1 MVCYKAVQPN
11 WNKPTNPV
19 QPFVNKPPQQNQKPN
34 LKPANVE
41 PQFACQD
48 IRYKDQDTNK
58 QNSDQSSNN
67 RYNHNNREDYDLRN
81 HLDSRQNYYRDQP
94 KSGQQGPPT
103 RQSQPNDGTRYPAP
117 PNQGFTN
124 PNYPPFSHNGAQAIR
139 MPCNDNLPPRG
150 PPQNY
155 PQPYEDSPRGQHVPR
170 QHFNNGQ
177 KGQHPPREPFNNA
190 PRGQHPPRQPF
201 NNAPR
206 GQHPPRQ
213 PFNNAPRGQHPPRQ
227 TFNNAPR
234 GQPPPIHEYKPP
246 VARPPIR
253 LTGIDPYTN
262 KAYGCSDTGYTGP
275 LVPRNQPAGGPARH
289 QAPQIRGH
297 DLTIRQPAPIINI
310 SGNSAI
316 NRPDSYKRKQS
327 AGRGKNS
334 GRGRSKDI
342 DYTYSKERKNR
353 SCTQKDPGEGEVKA
367 AMMKDSEENV
377 ESLGSWNEPEATL
390 GNTYKGSHK
399 EGEKTKKVLKKPSV
413 SNSHILIDSDDCS
426 DDSYDDDDDLSL
438 LDLPSLP
445 SIPSM
450 LDDIV
455 IDEQAGN
462 YVPLGGSSQSSDQ
475 NLSQSL
481 SVTSSAPPPSCL
493 DNATANFWNSPSEQA
508 FSSSGGQEP
517 PMSEEATSLHSVQ
530 QPLSQSEA
538 PLLAP
543 VQQIV
548 IEPSLSSTFQ
558 PCPPLLDCATSS
570 ADQFHTPQF
579 HTIEGSSA
587 VPEMHHS
594 PDYEIELQNISS
606 KLSSYNFGIQS
617 DDSEDDDDDS
627 NAQVSSKA
635 PTHLKLT
642 QSQSAVNKVK
652 IGQVLKPVSTLC
664 ENEGLSHP
672 VVVVQHRPDDFISPW
687 CCEVTVEESFSGV
700 GEGVTQTEAAQLAA
714 GSIRSALGSRAS
726 CRKFLQQTN
735 FYAKMLHFMCKLR
748 GFFPPIYHLVIKTNR
763 VQLTATIH
771 GDLLHKSS
779 GPGSADQA
787 LVSCFEACCEKLCVP
802 IPGLSGWRQEELD
815 YKQSLLGR
823 CPGAV
828 FSSRK
833 VVESWW
839 GDVTVEGTFVRI
851 YTANQ
856 LLINYVINSS

>member
-1 MVCYKAVQPN
+1 MSDDILKSLAAAGGHAHISVLVTMTNLPLETLKNYLEMLKKDNKVVYHNSAWHLKIFSNKPNMKRQHISEKVLECLADKRTLLDLQCMLPEVKQIQLQETLEFLEKGGKIKSMVCYKAVQPN

-19 QPFVNKPPQQNQKPN
+19 QPFVDKPPQQNQKPN

-58 QNSDQSSNN
+58 QNSDQPPNN
-67 RYNHNNREDYDLRN
+67 RNNHNNREDLRN

-124 PNYPPFSHNGAQAIR
+124 PNYPPFSHDGAHAIR
-139 MPCNDNLPPRG
+139 MPCNDNLPPRP

-155 PQPYEDSPRGQHVPR
+155 PQPYEDSPRD
-170 QHFNNGQ
+170 
-177 KGQHPPREPFNNA
+177 QHPPRQHFNNA

-206 GQHPPRQ
+206 DQHPPRQPFNNAPRDQHPPRQHFNNGQKGQHPPRQPFNNAPRDQHPPRQPFNNAPRDQHPPRQ
-213 PFNNAPRGQHPPRQ
+213 PFNNAPRGQHQSRQ
-227 TFNNAPR
+227 PFNNAPR
-234 GQPPPIHEYKPP
+234 GQHPPVHEYRPP

-275 LVPRNQPAGGPARH
+275 LVPRNQPAGGPPARH

-297 DLTIRQPAPIINI
+297 DLTIRQPAPINN
-310 SGNSAI
+310 SGTSAI

-327 AGRGKNS
+327 AGRGKSS

-353 SCTQKDPGEGEVKA
+353 SCTQKDPGEDEVKA
-367 AMMKDSEENV
+367 AMVKDSEDGV
-377 ESLGSWNEPEATL
+377 QSLGSWNEPDATL
-390 GNTYKGSHK
+390 GNTYKGSQK

-413 SNSHILIDSDDCS
+413 SNSHVLIDSDDCS
-426 DDSYDDDDDLSL
+426 DDSSDDDDDLSL

-475 NLSQSL
+475 NAL
-481 SVTSSAPPPSCL
+481 SVTSSAPPPSSL
-493 DNATANFWNSPSEQA
+493 DNATANLWNSPSEQA

-517 PMSEEATSLHSVQ
+517 IMSEEATSLHSAQ

-538 PLLAP
+538 PLLTP

-548 IEPSLSSTFQ
+548 IEPSLSSTSQ
-558 PCPPLLDCATSS
+558 PCPSLLNCTTSS
-570 ADQFHTPQF
+570 EDQFHTPQL
-579 HTIEGSSA
+579 HTIAASSA
-587 VPEMHHS
+587 VPEMHNS

-617 DDSEDDDDDS
+617 DDSEDDEDDP
-627 NAQVSSKA
+627 NAQ
-635 PTHLKLT
+635 
-642 QSQSAVNKVK
+642 
-652 IGQVLKPVSTLC
+652 G
-664 ENEGLSHP
+664 
-672 VVVVQHRPDDFISPW
+672 
-687 CCEVTVEESFSGV
+687 
-700 GEGVTQTEAAQLAA
+700 
-714 GSIRSALGSRAS
+714 
-726 CRKFLQQTN
+726 
-735 FYAKMLHFMCKLR
+735 
-748 GFFPPIYHLVIKTNR
+748 
-763 VQLTATIH
+763 
-771 GDLLHKSS
+771 
-779 GPGSADQA
+779 
-787 LVSCFEACCEKLCVP
+787 
-802 IPGLSGWRQEELD
+802 
-815 YKQSLLGR
+815 
-823 CPGAV
+823 
-828 FSSRK
+828 
-833 VVESWW
+833 
-839 GDVTVEGTFVRI
+839 
-851 YTANQ
+851 
-856 LLINYVINSS
+856 